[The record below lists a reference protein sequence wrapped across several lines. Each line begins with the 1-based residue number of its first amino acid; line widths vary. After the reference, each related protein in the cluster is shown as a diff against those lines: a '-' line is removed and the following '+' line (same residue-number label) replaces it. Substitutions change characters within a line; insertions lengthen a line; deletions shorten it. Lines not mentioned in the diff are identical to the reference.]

1 MEGSGLIY
9 AQRTSGRFVTEDTA
23 RIRQAKEK
31 LASMQVREFI
41 RKMQELGMNREEIA
55 ELFSGDHPGGRVMS
69 ECLSCL
75 DLTKRFGAKEALRS
89 VNFKL
94 EKGRIVGLLG
104 PNGSGKTT
112 LLKLVSGLLQPTDG
126 SVLIEGM
133 PPGIET
139 KRKVSYL
146 PDQMYL
152 GDWMRVRDIIEYFQD
167 FYEDFDGDRARAML
181 ETLGIRPSQK
191 IRAMSKGTREKVQL
205 ILVMSRRASLYC
217 LDEPIAGVD
226 PAARDYILSVILDN
240 FQENSTLLIST
251 HLIADVENILDEV
264 IFLKEGRVVLQSMVE
279 DIRMEQGKSVDGLFR
294 EVFRC

>member
-1 MEGSGLIY
+1 
-9 AQRTSGRFVTEDTA
+9 
-23 RIRQAKEK
+23 
-31 LASMQVREFI
+31 
-41 RKMQELGMNREEIA
+41 
-55 ELFSGDHPGGRVMS
+55 MS
-69 ECLSCL
+69 VCLSCL